1 MWIGSI
7 RIRWADDDNNIILQH
22 SDDNDYDYDED
33 DDDNYE
39 ISS

>member
-7 RIRWADDDNNIILQH
+7 RIRWADDNNIILQH